1 MFELLR
7 RIKTIHLCQNI
18 RADDD
23 EDDDK
28 DDDGDDNNVD
38 GDDNDYND
46 DDRMYS
52 GECLNLY
59 VE

>member
-23 EDDDK
+23 EYDDN
-28 DDDGDDNNVD
+28 DDDGDNNYVD
-38 GDDNDYND
+38 GDDDDND
-46 DDRMYS
+46 DDRIYC
-52 GECLNLY
+52 GECWNFY
-59 VE
+59 TE